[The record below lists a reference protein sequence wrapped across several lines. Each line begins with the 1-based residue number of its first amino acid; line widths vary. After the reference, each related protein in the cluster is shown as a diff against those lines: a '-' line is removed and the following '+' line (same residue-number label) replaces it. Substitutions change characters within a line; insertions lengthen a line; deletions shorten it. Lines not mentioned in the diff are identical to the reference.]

1 MTSVS
6 IHDTGALFQIAEP
19 TDSRRAP
26 RRPGRGIGIDLGTTN
41 SLVALAPH
49 GAAPRVLRDSAGS
62 GLVPSVVAYTA
73 DPPLVGRAA
82 QALQAEHPSQ
92 VLSSVKRL
100 MGRGLADINFAHPYH
115 LSEETPGLLRICVGS
130 PPGSQVGSLPG
141 SQDAPGLSAS
151 SRRVT
156 PTEVSA
162 AILRELK
169 LRAEAELGEPCDG
182 AVITV
187 PAYFDDAQRQATR
200 DAGRIAG
207 LQVYRLLAEPTAAA
221 LAYGLDRGGEGL
233 FAVYDLGGGTFD
245 VSILRLHKGVF
256 QVLATGGDSALGGDD
271 FDRALA
277 AHLLQ
282 KAGSS
287 EPSPNQLDAARLAA
301 RAAKE
306 RLTEETATRVALPGL
321 PELEVTR
328 AEFDALIEP
337 LAQRTLRACRQ
348 ALKDAG
354 LRAPELDGVVLVGG
368 STRVPKVRELVAET
382 FKRPPLADIDPD
394 EVVAWGAAIQ
404 ADILSGSARE
414 GVTLLDVVPL
424 SLGLETMGGIVEK
437 IIPRNATIPIAARQV
452 FTNYAE
458 HQTGMVIHAV
468 QGERELARDCR
479 SLARFDLKG
488 IPRLPPSM
496 ARVEVTF
503 QLDADALLTVS
514 ARELMTGVRQSVE
527 VKPTYGL
534 SEEEVDR
541 LVMDSL
547 DHAGD
552 DYARRNAAEARV
564 ELGRVVL
571 ALRTAVTEVG
581 HLRDLLPDD
590 ERVRLEAALAAAD
603 AAMADPD
610 AVAEPLN
617 RARTALEKISEPF
630 ARRRMERALN
640 AGMAGKS
647 LHDIERA
654 LADEE
659 ALQEKRAG
667 HSPELLEPEE
677 P

>member
-19 TDSRRAP
+19 TDQRRAQ

-49 GAAPRVLRDSAGS
+49 GAAPRVLRDSSGS

-82 QALQAEHPSQ
+82 QALQAEHPAQ
-92 VLSSVKRL
+92 VVSSVKRL
-100 MGRGLADINFAHPYH
+100 MGRGLADITFAHPYH
-115 LSEETPGLLRICVGS
+115 LSEETPGLLRLDIGS
-130 PPGSQVGSLPG
+130 A
-141 SQDAPGLSAS
+141 DAP
-151 SRRVT
+151 RRVT

-277 AHLLQ
+277 AHLL
-282 KAGSS
+282 KKSGVA
-287 EPSPNQLDAARLAA
+287 EPSRHQLDGARLAA

-306 RLTEETATRVALPGL
+306 RLTEETVTRVTLAGL
-321 PELEVTR
+321 PELELTR
-328 AEFDALIEP
+328 GEFEALIEP

-368 STRVPKVRELVAET
+368 STRVPKVRELVAEA

-458 HQTGMVIHAV
+458 HQTGMVIHVV

-571 ALRTAVTEVG
+571 ALRTALAEVG
-581 HLRDLLPDD
+581 HLRELLPDD
-590 ERVRLEAALAAAD
+590 ERARLEAALAAAD

-610 AVAEPLN
+610 ALADPLN
-617 RARTALEKISEPF
+617 RARTALEKVSEPF

-654 LADEE
+654 LADDE
-659 ALQEKRAG
+659 ALHEKRAG
-667 HSPELLEPEE
+667 HTPELLEPEE